1 MSKHILFIAPE
12 SFPVNAAEAI
22 VNVKLLKAL
31 TDEGYKI
38 DLIAKKSKWE
48 NYPSTK
54 SLNELGIHL
63 NYYDCVEV
71 DNRFNL
77 ITIWQHFLC
86 FVKFGTVF
94 KGAHWA
100 LKVLEKNENRF
111 SKINYDYIL
120 SKSAPSLLVANY
132 LKKKYGFKWVAS
144 WNDPYPAERYPAP
157 YGKGVNTKL
166 SWFSKKLDKIMSN
179 ADFHIFPNERLKNYM
194 LYYLKTSINQ
204 TKVIPH
210 IADDS
215 SIILEKRESE
225 VLRIVHSGN
234 LSYPRNPINFITAL
248 SEFVKS
254 NKDFSV
260 IVDFIGRVDESAR
273 FLIEDLGLNDIIKI
287 INPMDYEDSLATL
300 KEYDVTLI
308 IEADCEEGI
317 FLPTKVGDYMQFK
330 KTIFAMSPVVGVL
343 NDLYSE
349 NFIQYFAVV
358 NSQKEILS
366 ELEKIAKHFTN
377 RKLKESVFYDK
388 YAAKNV
394 MIQYKEIEKLF

>member
-71 DNRFNL
+71 DNRFN
-77 ITIWQHFLC
+77 ITTIWQHFLC
-86 FVKFGTVF
+86 YVKFGVVF

-100 LKVLEKNENRF
+100 IKVLNINEVKF
-111 SKINYDYIL
+111 SETKYDYIL

-144 WNDPYPAERYPAP
+144 WNDPYPGVRYPAP
-157 YGKGVNTKL
+157 YGRGSNAKLPWFETGV
-166 SWFSKKLDKIMSN
+166 DEIMGN

-194 LYYLKTSINQ
+194 LRYLKTTINR
-204 TKVIPH
+204 TVVIPH
-210 IADDS
+210 IADDCS
-215 SIILEKRESE
+215 VTNEEEDSNI
-225 VLRIVHSGN
+225 LRIVHSGN

-248 SEFVKS
+248 SEFVKK

-260 IVDFIGRVDESAR
+260 FVDFIGRVDDNICSLVNE
-273 FLIEDLGLNDIIKI
+273 LKLNNIVKFIS
-287 INPMDYEDSLATL
+287 PMNYDDSLASL
-300 KEYDVTLI
+300 KNYDVTLI

-330 KTIFAMSPVVGVL
+330 KTIFAMSPAIGVL
-343 NDLYSE
+343 NDLYSKD
-349 NFIQYFAVV
+349 FIQYFAVV
-358 NSQKEILS
+358 NDSKQILN
-366 ELEKIAKHFTN
+366 ELEKIANDFTFQ
-377 RKLKESVFYDK
+377 KLKGSKYFDK
-388 YAAKNV
+388 YSAQNV
-394 MIQYKEIEKLF
+394 VRQYKEIDTIF